1 MQNFTQDSM
10 HIVQECMH
18 HYYESLAPSLAHYEL
33 LVAGAKVTRTTCAHV
48 RIVLKSAKWSRWYT
62 NILVELKVMAL
73 GGVCHRVRAIMK
85 SRIRHDTVTVRG
97 IPLLTEVCRRGMVPM
112 ATVFIEEGGFFG
124 SMARGKKLDLVV
136 ASVKNNKLKMAQFLV
151 DTCAIGVQQPSGP
164 ESTAILVAVKY
175 AHIEMIAFLLGHS
188 GDINQL
194 YSGETLLHTAA
205 RYNYIAVVELLVTRG
220 ADPGTRNALGEN
232 VAELAVRY
240 DYVGVMRLLIEKG
253 GVDVSACTTFLHNAV
268 KHDYVHMTKLL
279 IEKGGVDVS
288 AGTTFLHNAVKH
300 NYVHMTKLL
309 LDKGADADA
318 PDALGVT
325 PREIALRYNYR
336 AILALL

>member
-1 MQNFTQDSM
+1 
-10 HIVQECMH
+10 
-18 HYYESLAPSLAHYEL
+18 
-33 LVAGAKVTRTTCAHV
+33 
-48 RIVLKSAKWSRWYT
+48 
-62 NILVELKVMAL
+62 
-73 GGVCHRVRAIMK
+73 
-85 SRIRHDTVTVRG
+85 
-97 IPLLTEVCRRGMVPM
+97 
-112 ATVFIEEGGFFG
+112 
-124 SMARGKKLDLVV
+124 
-136 ASVKNNKLKMAQFLV
+136 
-151 DTCAIGVQQPSGP
+151 
-164 ESTAILVAVKY
+164 
-175 AHIEMIAFLLGHS
+175 
-188 GDINQL
+188 
-194 YSGETLLHTAA
+194 
-205 RYNYIAVVELLVTRG
+205 
-220 ADPGTRNALGEN
+220 